1 MPGGSDEDE
10 RRSRTEDEQQSSRT
24 RSRSPPAAR
33 GGARS
38 SYDTTSTCI
47 DTLVTCTYLSKI
59 QRGGLPHRRQR
70 LRRIDTLVACI
81 YLSTIQRGG
90 LPHRRHTDVLTTTA
104 MSSYVVFPA
113 AANSTSLPSAP
124 GQEFQVAPCPTS
136 PIASDANDILNHSF
150 FLPRSLHMIFTCDIY
165 IPLLL
170 TPPSCVYRFL
180 WERTVSI
187 IFTHLISPFLF
198 TPFIYLEGLYHG
210 QSEPEVDLYLSTL
223 PVRVYTHVY
232 IYLHFLK

>member
-1 MPGGSDEDE
+1 MEGYHIDDSACAASTLWWPASTFPPSSVEGYHIVDTRMCSP
-10 RRSRTEDEQQSSRT
+10 QQRCH
-24 RSRSPPAAR
+24 RMLFFLQRQIQPA
-33 GGARS
+33 
-38 SYDTTSTCI
+38 
-47 DTLVTCTYLSKI
+47 YLLHLAKN
-59 QRGGLPHRRQR
+59 
-70 LRRIDTLVACI
+70 
-81 YLSTIQRGG
+81 
-90 LPHRRHTDVLTTTA
+90 
-104 MSSYVVFPA
+104 F
-113 AANSTSLPSAP
+113 
-124 GQEFQVAPCPTS
+124 APCPTS
-136 PIASDANDILNHSF
+136 PIASDADDILNHSF

-210 QSEPEVDLYLSTL
+210 QSEPEVDLHLSTL

-232 IYLHFLK
+232 ICIYIFLYVFTFS

>member
-1 MPGGSDEDE
+1 M
-10 RRSRTEDEQQSSRT
+10 
-24 RSRSPPAAR
+24 
-33 GGARS
+33 
-38 SYDTTSTCI
+38 C
-47 DTLVTCTYLSKI
+47 
-59 QRGGLPHRRQR
+59 
-70 LRRIDTLVACI
+70 
-81 YLSTIQRGG
+81 TIQYSYSRGAHG
-90 LPHRRHTDVLTTTA
+90 NIKSDSRVWNLFSRACHIPVLHTGINWIPVEGIE
-104 MSSYVVFPA
+104 SFSWC
-113 AANSTSLPSAP
+113 
-124 GQEFQVAPCPTS
+124 QVATCPTS

-223 PVRVYTHVY
+223 PVRVHTHTYTY
-232 IYLHFLK
+232 IYIFLSRLEICEC